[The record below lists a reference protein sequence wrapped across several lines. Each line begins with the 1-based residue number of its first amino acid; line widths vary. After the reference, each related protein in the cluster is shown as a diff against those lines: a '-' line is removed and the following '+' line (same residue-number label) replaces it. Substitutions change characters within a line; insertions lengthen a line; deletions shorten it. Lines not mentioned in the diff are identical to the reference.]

1 MKRRAFLKVLG
12 GGGFVLAAS
21 TLGLARCDQMPAE
34 AVSAWNGP
42 AGGEPDPRRRALA
55 WALLAPNPH
64 NLQSWAVDLSTP
76 GEIDLFVDAD
86 RLLPETDPFAR
97 QILIGHG
104 CFLELLAIAAA
115 EDGFRAETVL
125 FPEGE
130 PPLEAI
136 GSKPVARVRLVADPS
151 VARDRLFAEIPRR
164 RSNKEPY
171 DPERRASAE
180 EIAALGAGHA
190 EAITLSHIVDAER
203 VAALKEICIRA
214 SMIEMQTPRTHRESI
229 ELTRVGA
236 DAITRHRDGIDL
248 HGPMFWWLSTLG
260 LFTAEK
266 ATTPGTMAWQ
276 GGVDYTQGWRDSAV
290 VFGLLATAGNARADQ
305 IAAGRA
311 YVRQNLEA
319 TRLGL
324 AMTPLSQVLQEYPE
338 MADLQRRFIKL
349 VGTPEGQRVQMLYRI
364 GHAAPVGPAPRRDLD
379 ELILA

>member
-1 MKRRAFLKVLG
+1 MKRRAFLKTLG
-12 GGGFVLAAS
+12 GSGVIVAAS
-21 TLGLARCDQMPAE
+21 AVGLARCDPMPTEAVAAWDGPAPAE
-34 AVSAWNGP
+34 A
-42 AGGEPDPRRRALA
+42 DPRRRALS

-64 NLQSWAVDLSTP
+64 NLQSWAVDLSTD
-76 GEIDLFVDAD
+76 GEIALFVDAD
-86 RLLPETDPFAR
+86 RLLPETGPYAR
-97 QILIGHG
+97 QILVGHG

-115 EDGFRAETVL
+115 EDGFRADVAL

-136 GSKPVARVRLVADPS
+136 GGMPVARVRLIADPS
-151 VARDRLFAEIPRR
+151 VAKDRLFAEIPRR

-171 DPERRASAE
+171 DPERRPSAD

-190 EAITLSHIVDAER
+190 GATSLAYIEDAER

-214 SMIEMQTPRTHRESI
+214 SMIEMETPRTHQESI
-229 ELTRVGA
+229 ELTRIGGE
-236 DAITRHRDGIDL
+236 AIARHRDGIDL

-266 ATTPGTMAWQ
+266 AATPGTMAWQ

-290 VFGLLATAGNARADQ
+290 VFGLLSTAGNTRADQ
-305 IAAGRA
+305 VAAGRA

-338 MADLQRRFIKL
+338 MTDLQRRFL
-349 VGTPEGQRVQMLYRI
+349 DLAGTPEDHTVPMLSRI
-364 GHAAPVGPAPRRDLD
+364 GHAAPVGPSPRRDLGD
-379 ELILA
+379 LIVA